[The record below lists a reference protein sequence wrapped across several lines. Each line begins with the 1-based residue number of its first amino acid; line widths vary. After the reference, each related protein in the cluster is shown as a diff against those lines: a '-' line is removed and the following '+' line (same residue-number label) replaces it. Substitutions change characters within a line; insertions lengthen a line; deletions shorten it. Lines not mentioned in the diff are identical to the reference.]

1 MQPTHSRKSNIL
13 IDERLSNMQQELC
26 SYIEY
31 IKAVKN
37 VSEHTARGYS
47 SDIEKFIAFLNK
59 EELST
64 VPADIDVK
72 ILRRFLASMQKD
84 KAGKASIARRLS
96 SLRGFFRY
104 MLKKGLFD
112 LDPTISLSTYK
123 QDKKL
128 PKFLR
133 PPQIDQLLQQPD
145 PNTAAGMRDAAMMET
160 LYASGI
166 RVSELVGIN
175 LNDLDIKAG
184 EIRIMGKGSKERI
197 VLIGG
202 AAQETLARYLSYGR
216 IKLQPKMMG
225 NLEQAV
231 FLNTLGKRLSARSVR
246 RIIDQYFMA
255 VTDEMKISPHVLRHT
270 FATHMLENGA
280 DLRSIQEL
288 LGHSSISTTQI
299 YAHVTQERLK
309 QVYDS
314 AHPRAKEE

>member
-184 EIRIMGKGSKERI
+184 EIR
-197 VLIGG
+197 
-202 AAQETLARYLSYGR
+202 T
-216 IKLQPKMMG
+216 
-225 NLEQAV
+225 
-231 FLNTLGKRLSARSVR
+231 
-246 RIIDQYFMA
+246 
-255 VTDEMKISPHVLRHT
+255 
-270 FATHMLENGA
+270 
-280 DLRSIQEL
+280 
-288 LGHSSISTTQI
+288 
-299 YAHVTQERLK
+299 
-309 QVYDS
+309 
-314 AHPRAKEE
+314 